1 MGKLLRWAGI
11 MTRICDRKKLPK
23 LPKMPKIKDVNHF
36 IKKKELQF
44 QDIAKLIWQVSRL
57 LPSRKPTYKP
67 TGWKVFI
74 PHSLTPET

>member
-1 MGKLLRWAGI
+1 
-11 MTRICDRKKLPK
+11 
-23 LPKMPKIKDVNHF
+23 MPKIKDVNHF